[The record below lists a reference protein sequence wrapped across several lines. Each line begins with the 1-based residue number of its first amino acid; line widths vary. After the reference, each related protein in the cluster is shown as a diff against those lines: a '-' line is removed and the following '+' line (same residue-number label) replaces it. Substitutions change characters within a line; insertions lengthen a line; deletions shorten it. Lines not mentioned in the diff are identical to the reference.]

1 MSSHSSSP
9 GRVSVRSLL
18 PSIGRSW
25 VLLLLVGGLA
35 PGRLAAQDR
44 PLEGL
49 DAYIESAME
58 DWEVPGLAIAVVKD
72 DSVVYARG
80 FGVTELGGDRAVDEN
95 TLFAIASTTKAFTTA
110 SLAMLAD
117 EGMLDWDDPVTRH
130 LPRFQLQDPF
140 VSRELTVRDL
150 VTHRVGVA
158 RYDNVWIAAPFDR
171 DEILRR
177 ARHLPTVAGFRD
189 RYGYNNIMYIAAGE
203 LVGAVAGTSWDD
215 FVETRIFRPLG
226 MERTTSRDDV
236 VNQRDNVSGSHT
248 EVDGEVRHV
257 PRRDYDNIGGAGA
270 IFSSARDMAQWM
282 RLHLAE
288 GVFEGERLISEESM
302 RELHEPQVVIPGDTV
317 SERMFPDTHLR
328 AYALG
333 WRVQDHHGRKL
344 VQHSGS
350 INYTR
355 TQVSLLPEEGLGVV
369 AMANLSS
376 SSLQLALTHRVMD
389 AYLGLPPTDWSA
401 EYLELVERRDDD
413 DDEDRGP
420 TLEEARLVDSPPSLP
435 PAGYTGVYEHDVF
448 GELRI
453 EEEAGAL
460 VLRYSPDYIA
470 DLEHWHDDVFRAVW
484 RRPGAGRSFVTFT
497 IDERAR
503 IPHLELD
510 GFGTFERRE
519 EDEGGS

>member
-1 MSSHSSSP
+1 M
-9 GRVSVRSLL
+9 
-18 PSIGRSW
+18 
-25 VLLLLVGGLA
+25 
-35 PGRLAAQDR
+35 
-44 PLEGL
+44 EGL

-80 FGVTELGGDRAVDEN
+80 FGVTELGGDEAVDDN

-130 LPRFQLQDPF
+130 LPGFQLQDPF
-140 VSRELTVRDL
+140 VSRALTVRDL
-150 VTHRVGVA
+150 VTHRVGVG
-158 RYDNVWIAAPFDR
+158 RYDNIWIAAPFDR
-171 DEILRR
+171 EEILRR

-189 RYGYNNIMYIAAGE
+189 RYGYNNVMYIAAGE
-203 LVGAVAGTSWDD
+203 TVGSVAGSTWDD
-215 FVETRIFRPLG
+215 FVESRIFEPLG
-226 MERTTSRDDV
+226 MDRTTTRHGMME
-236 VNQRDNVSGSHT
+236 RRGNVAGSHT
-248 EVDGEVRHV
+248 RVDEEVRLV

-270 IFSSARDMAQWM
+270 IWSSARDMARWM
-282 RLHLAE
+282 RLHLGD
-288 GVFEGERLISEESM
+288 GVFGGQRLISQESM
-302 RELHEPQVVIPGDTV
+302 RELHRPQTVIPGDTV

-376 SSLQLALTHRVMD
+376 SSLQLALTWRVMD

-401 EYLELVERRDDD
+401 EYLHLQQRDDD
-413 DDEDRGP
+413 EEDPGP

-435 PAGYTGVYEHDVF
+435 PAGYAGVYENDVY

-453 EEEAGAL
+453 EEEDGGL
-460 VLRYSPDYIA
+460 VLRYSPTYVA
-470 DLEHWHDDVFRAVW
+470 DLEPWHDDVFRADW

-497 IDERAR
+497 IDRRAR
-503 IPHLELD
+503 VPHLELS
-510 GFGTFERRE
+510 GFGTFDRRD

>member
-1 MSSHSSSP
+1 MTRAMRSV
-9 GRVSVRSLL
+9 GRARVPVDRLALLL
-18 PSIGRSW
+18 PAT
-25 VLLLLVGGLA
+25 LLAV
-35 PGRLAAQDR
+35 LAAALPAARPLTAQEA

-58 DWEVPGLAIAVVKD
+58 AWEVPGLAIAVVKD

-80 FGVTELGGDRAVDEN
+80 FGVTELGGDEPVDEH

-110 SLAMLAD
+110 SLAMLA
-117 EGMLDWDDPVTRH
+117 EEELLDWDDPVTRH
-130 LPRFQLQDPF
+130 LPGFQLQDPF

-171 DEILRR
+171 QEILRR

-203 LVGAVAGTSWDD
+203 LVGAVTGTSWDD
-215 FVETRIFRPLG
+215 FVRARIFEPLG
-226 MERTTSRDDV
+226 MERTTSRHDV
-236 VNQRDNVSGSHT
+236 VDTRDNVVGSHT
-248 EVDGEVRHV
+248 EVDGQVRHV

-270 IFSSARDMAQWM
+270 IFSSAQEMGQWM
-282 RLHLAE
+282 RLHLAG
-288 GVFEGERLISEESM
+288 GVFEGERLLSSESIE
-302 RELHEPQVVIPGDTV
+302 ELHAPQVVIPGDTV

-355 TQVSLLPEEGLGVV
+355 TQVSLVPEEGLGVV

-376 SSLQLALTHRVMD
+376 SSLQLALSWRVLD
-389 AYLGLPPTDWSA
+389 AYLGLPPRDWSA
-401 EYLELVERRDDD
+401 EYLDLVRRRDDD
-413 DDEDRGP
+413 ERARE
-420 TLEEARLVDSPPSLP
+420 LEEARLADVPPSLP
-435 PAGYTGVYEHDVF
+435 LDGYAGVYAHDVF
-448 GELRI
+448 GTLRI
-453 EEEAGAL
+453 EEENGAL
-460 VLRYSPDYIA
+460 VLYYSPAYVA
-470 DLEHWHDDVFRAVW
+470 DLEHWHDDVFRADW
-484 RRPGAGRSFVTFT
+484 RRPGAGRPFLTFT
-497 IDERAR
+497 LDERAR
-503 IPHLELD
+503 IPHLVLD
-510 GFGTFERRE
+510 GFGTFERQDE
-519 EDEGGS
+519 EESGSG